1 MTDNTPNR
9 QPENQAAHSE
19 PAIETQT
26 TEPQTQPEK
35 PAEPVAQSAP
45 QKQPEKQPAQQSAK
59 QPVKQP
65 VKQPEP
71 APQPQPIVIQ
81 QKSSG
86 GRGIAT
92 GALVLSLIALG
103 ASGPLFVQGQ
113 NVLKQQEMRI
123 GQDLNKAALG
133 NSENAVLLQSALAKQ
148 AELDA
153 QLNKILQNEGDTAQ
167 TLDGIHRA
175 YAELLKGRVN
185 WLVDEI
191 EVTLN
196 TASQQLL
203 LSGNVPVATAVLEN
217 VEQRLSRFEQPELLP
232 IKQAISQD
240 LAALKNRPY
249 LNVSAT
255 ALRLDRLES
264 AVDSLPLLVDST
276 MNAQNAEPA
285 PTSKAGSFWT
295 RAWDNT
301 SELVKSM
308 VEVRKL
314 DNNDAMLIGSE
325 QVFYLRENL
334 RMRLLDARLALLQHN
349 SEVYQNDL
357 AAIEET
363 VKRYFDVQ
371 SPNTQTWLKEVG
383 ELKSV
388 EIRMISDESLK
399 ASLAAV
405 RDYQNNVRTA
415 LPVVLPE
422 SKPAT
427 PAAPAAS
434 APKAASEPAPV
445 VTPPAAAAPEPKS
458 EKSDSKA
465 ASQPASK
472 PAASEPAAK
481 PANEAKGAKA

>member
-26 TEPQTQPEK
+26 TK
-35 PAEPVAQSAP
+35 P
-45 QKQPEKQPAQQSAK
+45 QKQPEKQPAQQSA
-59 QPVKQP
+59 KQP

-103 ASGPLFVQGQ
+103 ASGFLFVQGQ

-422 SKPAT
+422 SKPAAPVA
-427 PAAPAAS
+427 PAAAS
-434 APKAASEPAPV
+434 APKAASEPTPV
-445 VTPPAAAAPEPKS
+445 AAPPAAPAAASAPKA
-458 EKSDSKA
+458 EKSDSKT
-465 ASQPASK
+465 ASQPAS
-472 PAASEPAAK
+472 APAAK
-481 PANEAKGAKA
+481 TASETKGAKA

>member
-45 QKQPEKQPAQQSAK
+45 QKQPEKQPVQQSA
-59 QPVKQP
+59 KQP

-103 ASGPLFVQGQ
+103 ASGFLFVQGQ

-133 NSENAVLLQSALAKQ
+133 NSENAALLQSTLAKQ

-153 QLNKILQNEGDTAQ
+153 QLSKILQNESDTAQ

-422 SKPAT
+422 SKPA
-427 PAAPAAS
+427 APVAQAAS
-434 APKAASEPAPV
+434 APKAASQPAPAAP
-445 VTPPAAAAPEPKS
+445 TPTTPAASEPKS
-458 EKSDSKA
+458 EKADSKA

-472 PAASEPAAK
+472 PSASEPVAK
-481 PANEAKGAKA
+481 PASETKGAKA

>member
-9 QPENQAAHSE
+9 QPENQAARSE

-45 QKQPEKQPAQQSAK
+45 QKQPEKQPAQQS
-59 QPVKQP
+59 VKQP

-103 ASGPLFVQGQ
+103 ASGFLFVQGQ

-133 NSENAVLLQSALAKQ
+133 NSENAALLQSTLAKQ

-153 QLNKILQNEGDTAQ
+153 QLSKILQNESDTAQ

-217 VEQRLSRFEQPELLP
+217 VEQRLNRFEQPELLP

-249 LNVSAT
+249 LNISAT

-422 SKPAT
+422 SKPAA
-427 PAAPAAS
+427 PAAQAAS
-434 APKAASEPAPV
+434 APQAASQPAPAV
-445 VTPPAAAAPEPKS
+445 ALPAASEPKS

-472 PAASEPAAK
+472 PSASEPAAK
-481 PANEAKGAKA
+481 PASETKGAKA

>member
-1 MTDNTPNR
+1 MTDNTPNQ
-9 QPENQAAHSE
+9 QPENQAA
-19 PAIETQT
+19 PNAQPIENKI
-26 TEPQTQPEK
+26 TE
-35 PAEPVAQSAP
+35 P
-45 QKQPEKQPAQQSAK
+45 QKQPEKQPVQQSA
-59 QPVKQP
+59 KQP

-103 ASGPLFVQGQ
+103 ASGFLFVQGQ

-133 NSENAVLLQSALAKQ
+133 NSENAALLQSTLAKQ

-153 QLNKILQNEGDTAQ
+153 QLSKILQNESDTAQ

-422 SKPAT
+422 SKPA
-427 PAAPAAS
+427 APVAQAAS
-434 APKAASEPAPV
+434 EPKAASQPAPAAP
-445 VTPPAAAAPEPKS
+445 TPTTPAASEPKS
-458 EKSDSKA
+458 EKADSKA

-472 PAASEPAAK
+472 PSASEPAAK
-481 PANEAKGAKA
+481 PASETKGAKA

>member
-1 MTDNTPNR
+1 MTDNAQNQ
-9 QPENQAAHSE
+9 QPENQAANNKQ
-19 PAIETQT
+19 PIESKA
-26 TEPQTQPEK
+26 TEPQKQPEK

-45 QKQPEKQPAQQSAK
+45 QKQPEKQPVQQSA
-59 QPVKQP
+59 
-65 VKQPEP
+65 KQPEP
-71 APQPQPIVIQ
+71 APQQQPIVIQ

-103 ASGPLFVQGQ
+103 ASGFLFVQGQ

-133 NSENAVLLQSALAKQ
+133 NSENAALLQSTLAKQ

-153 QLNKILQNEGDTAQ
+153 QLSKILQNESDTAQ

-422 SKPAT
+422 SKPAA

-445 VTPPAAAAPEPKS
+445 VTPPAAAASEPKS
-458 EKSDSKA
+458 EKADSKA

-472 PAASEPAAK
+472 PAASEPTAK

>member
-9 QPENQAAHSE
+9 QPENQAARSE

-45 QKQPEKQPAQQSAK
+45 QKQPEKQPAQQS
-59 QPVKQP
+59 VKQP

-103 ASGPLFVQGQ
+103 ASGFLFVQGQ

-133 NSENAVLLQSALAKQ
+133 NSENAALLQSTLAKQ

-153 QLNKILQNEGDTAQ
+153 QLSKILQNESDTAQ

-217 VEQRLSRFEQPELLP
+217 VEQRLNRFEQPELLP

-240 LAALKNRPY
+240 LAALNI
-249 LNVSAT
+249 SAT

-422 SKPAT
+422 SKPAA
-427 PAAPAAS
+427 PAAQAAS
-434 APKAASEPAPV
+434 APKAASQPAPAV
-445 VTPPAAAAPEPKS
+445 ALPAASEPKS

-472 PAASEPAAK
+472 PSASEPAAK
-481 PANEAKGAKA
+481 PASETKGAKA

>member
-65 VKQPEP
+65 EP
-71 APQPQPIVIQ
+71 ALQPQPIVIQ
-81 QKSSG
+81 QRSSG

-103 ASGPLFVQGQ
+103 ASGFLFVQGQ

-123 GQDLNKAALG
+123 GQNLNKAALG

-295 RAWDNT
+295 RAWNNT

-314 DNNDAMLIGSE
+314 DNNDAMLIGAE

-334 RMRLLDARLALLQHN
+334 RLRLLDARLALLQHN
-349 SEVYQNDL
+349 SEVYQHGL

-371 SPNTQTWLKEVG
+371 SPNTQTWLKEVD

-388 EIRMISDESLK
+388 EIRMVSDEALK

-422 SKPAT
+422 SKPAAPVA
-427 PAAPAAS
+427 PAAAS
-434 APKAASEPAPV
+434 APKVASDPTPVAAS
-445 VTPPAAAAPEPKS
+445 PAAAASEPKS

-472 PAASEPAAK
+472 PSASEPAPK
-481 PANEAKGAKA
+481 PASETKGAKA

>member
-103 ASGPLFVQGQ
+103 ASGFLFVQGQ

-422 SKPAT
+422 SKPAA
-427 PAAPAAS
+427 PAAQAAS
-434 APKAASEPAPV
+434 APKAASQPAPAV
-445 VTPPAAAAPEPKS
+445 ALPTASEPKS

-472 PAASEPAAK
+472 PSASEPAAK
-481 PANEAKGAKA
+481 PASETKGAKA

>member
-1 MTDNTPNR
+1 M
-9 QPENQAAHSE
+9 
-19 PAIETQT
+19 
-26 TEPQTQPEK
+26 
-35 PAEPVAQSAP
+35 
-45 QKQPEKQPAQQSAK
+45 
-59 QPVKQP
+59 
-65 VKQPEP
+65 
-71 APQPQPIVIQ
+71 
-81 QKSSG
+81 
-86 GRGIAT
+86 
-92 GALVLSLIALG
+92 
-103 ASGPLFVQGQ
+103 
-113 NVLKQQEMRI
+113 
-123 GQDLNKAALG
+123 
-133 NSENAVLLQSALAKQ
+133 
-148 AELDA
+148 
-153 QLNKILQNEGDTAQ
+153 
-167 TLDGIHRA
+167 
-175 YAELLKGRVN
+175 
-185 WLVDEI
+185 DEI

-422 SKPAT
+422 SKT
-427 PAAPAAS
+427 AAPAISAAS
-434 APKAASEPAPV
+434 APKAASEPTPV
-445 VTPPAAAAPEPKS
+445 AAPPAAAASEPKS

-472 PAASEPAAK
+472 PAASEPATK
-481 PANEAKGAKA
+481 PANEGKGAKA

>member
-1 MTDNTPNR
+1 MTDNAQNQ
-9 QPENQAAHSE
+9 QPENQAANNKQ
-19 PAIETQT
+19 PIESKA
-26 TEPQTQPEK
+26 TE
-35 PAEPVAQSAP
+35 P
-45 QKQPEKQPAQQSAK
+45 QKQPEKPTLAT
-59 QPVKQP
+59 P
-65 VKQPEP
+65 KQPEKQPDP
-71 APQPQPIVIQ
+71 AQPQPIVIQ
-81 QKSSG
+81 QKTSG

-103 ASGPLFVQGQ
+103 ASGFLFVQGQ

-133 NSENAVLLQSALAKQ
+133 NSENAALLQSTLAKQ

-153 QLNKILQNEGDTAQ
+153 QLSKILQNESDTAQ

-422 SKPAT
+422 SKPAA

-445 VTPPAAAAPEPKS
+445 VIPPAAAASEPKS
-458 EKSDSKA
+458 EKADSKA

>member
-45 QKQPEKQPAQQSAK
+45 QKQPEKQPVQQSA
-59 QPVKQP
+59 KQP

-103 ASGPLFVQGQ
+103 ASGFLFVQGQ

-133 NSENAVLLQSALAKQ
+133 NSENAALLQSTLAKQ

-153 QLNKILQNEGDTAQ
+153 QLSKILQNESDTAQ

-422 SKPAT
+422 SKPAAST
-427 PAAPAAS
+427 AQAAS
-434 APKAASEPAPV
+434 APKAASQPAPAV
-445 VTPPAAAAPEPKS
+445 ALPAASEPKS

-472 PAASEPAAK
+472 PSASEPAAK
-481 PANEAKGAKA
+481 PASETKGAKA

>member
-9 QPENQAAHSE
+9 QPENQAARSE

-59 QPVKQP
+59 QP
-65 VKQPEP
+65 EP

-103 ASGPLFVQGQ
+103 ASSFLFVQGQ

-123 GQDLNKAALG
+123 GQDLNQAALG

-153 QLNKILQNEGDTAQ
+153 QLNKILQNESDTAQ

-203 LSGNVPVATAVLEN
+203 LSGNVPVATAILEN

-295 RAWDNT
+295 RAWNNT

-314 DNNDAMLIGSE
+314 DNNDAMLIGAE

-334 RMRLLDARLALLQHN
+334 RLRLLDARLALLQHN
-349 SEVYQNDL
+349 SEVYQHGL

-371 SPNTQTWLKEVG
+371 SPNTQTWLKEVD

-388 EIRMISDESLK
+388 EIRMVSDEALK

-422 SKPAT
+422 SKPAAPVA
-427 PAAPAAS
+427 PAAAS
-434 APKAASEPAPV
+434 APKVASDPTPVAAS
-445 VTPPAAAAPEPKS
+445 PAAAASEPKS

-472 PAASEPAAK
+472 PSASEPAPK
-481 PANEAKGAKA
+481 PASETKGAKA

>member
-1 MTDNTPNR
+1 MTDNTQNQ
-9 QPENQAAHSE
+9 QPENQAANNKQ
-19 PAIETQT
+19 PIENKA
-26 TEPQTQPEK
+26 TE
-35 PAEPVAQSAP
+35 P
-45 QKQPEKQPAQQSAK
+45 QKQPEKPTPAT
-59 QPVKQP
+59 P
-65 VKQPEP
+65 KQPETQTKKQAEQHPDP
-71 APQPQPIVIQ
+71 AQPQPIVIQ
-81 QKSSG
+81 QKTSS

-103 ASGPLFVQGQ
+103 ASGFLFVQGQ
-113 NVLKQQEMRI
+113 NVFKQQEMRI

-133 NSENAVLLQSALAKQ
+133 NSENAVLLRATLEKQ
-148 AELDA
+148 AALDA

-203 LSGNVPVATAVLEN
+203 LSGNVPVATTVLEN
-217 VEQRLSRFEQPELLP
+217 VEQRLNRFEQPELLP

-249 LNVSAT
+249 LNISAT

-285 PTSKAGSFWT
+285 PTSKAGSFWN
-295 RAWDNT
+295 RAWNNT

-314 DNNDAMLIGSE
+314 DNNDAMLIGAE

-334 RMRLLDARLALLQHN
+334 RLRLLDARLALLQHN
-349 SEVYQNDL
+349 SEVYQHGL

-371 SPNTQTWLKEVG
+371 SSNTQTWLKEVD

-388 EIRMISDESLK
+388 EIRMVSDEALK

-422 SKPAT
+422 SKPAV
-427 PAAPAAS
+427 PAISVAS

-445 VTPPAAAAPEPKS
+445 VTPPAATASEPKS

-472 PAASEPAAK
+472 PSASEPASK
-481 PANEAKGAKA
+481 PASETKGAKA

>member
-26 TEPQTQPEK
+26 TKPQTQPEK

-45 QKQPEKQPAQQSAK
+45 QKQPEKQPAQQS
-59 QPVKQP
+59 VKQP
-65 VKQPEP
+65 VKQQEP

-103 ASGPLFVQGQ
+103 ASGFLFVQGQ

-133 NSENAVLLQSALAKQ
+133 NSENAALLQSTLAKQ

-153 QLNKILQNEGDTAQ
+153 QLSKILQNESDTAQ

-422 SKPAT
+422 SKT
-427 PAAPAAS
+427 AAPAISAAS
-434 APKAASEPAPV
+434 APKAASEPTPV
-445 VTPPAAAAPEPKS
+445 AAPPAAAASEPKS

-472 PAASEPAAK
+472 PAASEPATK
-481 PANEAKGAKA
+481 PANEGKGAKA

>member
-65 VKQPEP
+65 EP

-103 ASGPLFVQGQ
+103 ASGFLFVQGQ

-133 NSENAVLLQSALAKQ
+133 NSENAALLQSTLAKQ

-153 QLNKILQNEGDTAQ
+153 QLSKILQNESDTAQ

-285 PTSKAGSFWT
+285 PTKAGSFWT

-422 SKPAT
+422 SKPAA
-427 PAAPAAS
+427 PAAQAAS
-434 APKAASEPAPV
+434 APKAASQPAPAAPAP
-445 VTPPAAAAPEPKS
+445 TTPAASEPKS
-458 EKSDSKA
+458 EKADSKA

-472 PAASEPAAK
+472 PAASEPATK

>member
-45 QKQPEKQPAQQSAK
+45 QKQPEKQPVQQSA
-59 QPVKQP
+59 KQP

-103 ASGPLFVQGQ
+103 ASGFLFVQGQ

-133 NSENAVLLQSALAKQ
+133 NSENAALLQSTLAKQ

-153 QLNKILQNEGDTAQ
+153 QLSKILQNEGDTAQ

-422 SKPAT
+422 SKPA
-427 PAAPAAS
+427 APVAQAAS
-434 APKAASEPAPV
+434 APKAASQPAPAAP
-445 VTPPAAAAPEPKS
+445 TPTTPAASEPKS
-458 EKSDSKA
+458 EKADSKA

-472 PAASEPAAK
+472 PSASEPVAK
-481 PANEAKGAKA
+481 PASETKGAKA

>member
-1 MTDNTPNR
+1 MTDNTPN
-9 QPENQAAHSE
+9 Q
-19 PAIETQT
+19 
-26 TEPQTQPEK
+26 QPEK
-35 PAEPVAQSAP
+35 PAANTAQPIENKPTEP
-45 QKQPEKQPAQQSAK
+45 QKQPEKPTPTTQ
-59 QPVKQP
+59 
-65 VKQPEP
+65 KQPEKTASQQP
-71 APQPQPIVIQ
+71 DSAPQQPIVIQ
-81 QKSSG
+81 QKASG

-103 ASGPLFVQGQ
+103 ASGFLFVQGQ

-133 NSENAVLLQSALAKQ
+133 NSENAVLLQSTLAKQ

-153 QLNKILQNEGDTAQ
+153 QLSKILQNEGDTAQ

-203 LSGNVPVATAVLEN
+203 LAGNVPVATAVLEN

-445 VTPPAAAAPEPKS
+445 VTPPAAAASEPKS

>member
-1 MTDNTPNR
+1 MTDNAQNQ
-9 QPENQAAHSE
+9 QPENQAASNKQ
-19 PAIETQT
+19 PIENKA
-26 TEPQTQPEK
+26 TE
-35 PAEPVAQSAP
+35 P
-45 QKQPEKQPAQQSAK
+45 QKQPEKPT
-59 QPVKQP
+59 PP
-65 VKQPEP
+65 TPKQPEKQAQQQPEKHPDP
-71 APQPQPIVIQ
+71 AQPQPIVIQ
-81 QKSSG
+81 QKTSS

-103 ASGPLFVQGQ
+103 ASGFLFVQGQ

-133 NSENAVLLQSALAKQ
+133 NSENAALLQSTLAKQ
-148 AELDA
+148 AELDT
-153 QLNKILQNEGDTAQ
+153 QLNKILQNESDTAQ

-249 LNVSAT
+249 LNISAT

-422 SKPAT
+422 SKPAA
-427 PAAPAAS
+427 PAAQAAS
-434 APKAASEPAPV
+434 APKAASQPAPAAPAP
-445 VTPPAAAAPEPKS
+445 TTPAASEPKS
-458 EKSDSKA
+458 EKADSKA
-465 ASQPASK
+465 ASQPTSK

>member
-1 MTDNTPNR
+1 MTDNAQNQ
-9 QPENQAAHSE
+9 QPENQAASNKQ
-19 PAIETQT
+19 PIETKA
-26 TEPQTQPEK
+26 TE
-35 PAEPVAQSAP
+35 P
-45 QKQPEKQPAQQSAK
+45 QKQPEKPT
-59 QPVKQP
+59 PP
-65 VKQPEP
+65 TPKQPEKQAQQQPEKHPDP
-71 APQPQPIVIQ
+71 AQPQPIVIQ
-81 QKSSG
+81 QKTSS

-103 ASGPLFVQGQ
+103 ASGFLFVQGQ

-133 NSENAVLLQSALAKQ
+133 NSENAALLQSTLAKQ
-148 AELDA
+148 AELDT
-153 QLNKILQNEGDTAQ
+153 QLNKILQNESDTAQ

-249 LNVSAT
+249 LNISAT

-388 EIRMISDESLK
+388 EIRKISDESLK

-422 SKPAT
+422 SKPAA
-427 PAAPAAS
+427 PAAQAAS
-434 APKAASEPAPV
+434 APKAASQPAPAAPAP
-445 VTPPAAAAPEPKS
+445 TTPAASEPKS
-458 EKSDSKA
+458 EKADSKA
-465 ASQPASK
+465 ASQPTSK

>member
-1 MTDNTPNR
+1 MTDNAPNR
-9 QPENQAAHSE
+9 QPENQAARSE

-26 TEPQTQPEK
+26 IEPQTQPEK

-45 QKQPEKQPAQQSAK
+45 QKQPEKQPVQQSA
-59 QPVKQP
+59 KQP

-71 APQPQPIVIQ
+71 APQQQPIVIQ

-86 GRGIAT
+86 GRGTAT

-103 ASGPLFVQGQ
+103 ASGFLFVQGQ

-133 NSENAVLLQSALAKQ
+133 NSENAALLQSTLAKQ

-153 QLNKILQNEGDTAQ
+153 QLSKILQNESDTAQ

-422 SKPAT
+422 SKPAA

-445 VTPPAAAAPEPKS
+445 VTPPAAAASEPKS
-458 EKSDSKA
+458 EKSDNKA

>member
-26 TEPQTQPEK
+26 TKPQTQPEK

-45 QKQPEKQPAQQSAK
+45 QKQPEKQPAQQSA
-59 QPVKQP
+59 KQP

-103 ASGPLFVQGQ
+103 ASGFLFVQGQ

-249 LNVSAT
+249 LNISAT

-422 SKPAT
+422 SKPA
-427 PAAPAAS
+427 APVAQAAS
-434 APKAASEPAPV
+434 EPKAASQPAPAAP
-445 VTPPAAAAPEPKS
+445 TPTTPAASEPKS
-458 EKSDSKA
+458 EKADSKA

-472 PAASEPAAK
+472 PSASEPAAK
-481 PANEAKGAKA
+481 PASETKGAKA

>member
-9 QPENQAAHSE
+9 QPENQAARSE

-26 TEPQTQPEK
+26 TEPQKQPEK

-45 QKQPEKQPAQQSAK
+45 QKQPEKQLVQQSA
-59 QPVKQP
+59 
-65 VKQPEP
+65 KQPEP

-103 ASGPLFVQGQ
+103 ASGFLFVQGQ

-153 QLNKILQNEGDTAQ
+153 QLNKILQNESDTAQ
-167 TLDGIHRA
+167 TLDGIQRA

-285 PTSKAGSFWT
+285 PTSKAGSFWN
-295 RAWDNT
+295 RAWNNT

-314 DNNDAMLIGSE
+314 DNNDAMLIGAE

-334 RMRLLDARLALLQHN
+334 RLRLLDARLALLQHN
-349 SEVYQNDL
+349 SEVYQHGL

-371 SPNTQTWLKEVG
+371 SPNTQTWLKEVD

-388 EIRMISDESLK
+388 EIRMISDEALK

-422 SKPAT
+422 SKPAV
-427 PAAPAAS
+427 PAISAAS

-445 VTPPAAAAPEPKS
+445 VTPPAAAASEPKS

-472 PAASEPAAK
+472 PSASEPAAK
-481 PANEAKGAKA
+481 PASEAKGAKA

>member
-1 MTDNTPNR
+1 MTDNAQNQ
-9 QPENQAAHSE
+9 QPENQAANNKQ
-19 PAIETQT
+19 PIESKA
-26 TEPQTQPEK
+26 TE
-35 PAEPVAQSAP
+35 P
-45 QKQPEKQPAQQSAK
+45 QKQPEKQPVQQSA
-59 QPVKQP
+59 
-65 VKQPEP
+65 KQPEP
-71 APQPQPIVIQ
+71 APQQQPIVIQ

-103 ASGPLFVQGQ
+103 ASGFLFVQGQ

-133 NSENAVLLQSALAKQ
+133 NSENAALLQSTLAKQ

-153 QLNKILQNEGDTAQ
+153 QLNKILQNESDTAQ

-422 SKPAT
+422 SKPAA
-427 PAAPAAS
+427 PAAQAAS
-434 APKAASEPAPV
+434 APKAASQPAPAAPAP
-445 VTPPAAAAPEPKS
+445 TTPAASEPKS
-458 EKSDSKA
+458 EKADSKA

>member
-9 QPENQAAHSE
+9 QPENQAAHSK

-26 TEPQTQPEK
+26 TEPQKQPEK

-45 QKQPEKQPAQQSAK
+45 QKQPEKQPVQQSA
-59 QPVKQP
+59 KQP

-81 QKSSG
+81 QKTSG

-103 ASGPLFVQGQ
+103 ASGFLFVQGQ

-422 SKPAT
+422 SKPA
-427 PAAPAAS
+427 APVAQAAS
-434 APKAASEPAPV
+434 EPKAASQPAPAAP
-445 VTPPAAAAPEPKS
+445 TPTTPAASEPKS
-458 EKSDSKA
+458 EKADSKA

-472 PAASEPAAK
+472 PSASEPAAK
-481 PANEAKGAKA
+481 PASETKGAKA

>member
-45 QKQPEKQPAQQSAK
+45 QKQPEKQPAQQS
-59 QPVKQP
+59 VKQP

-103 ASGPLFVQGQ
+103 ASGFLFVQGQ

-133 NSENAVLLQSALAKQ
+133 NSENAALLQSTLAKQ

-153 QLNKILQNEGDTAQ
+153 QLSKILQNEGDTAQ

-422 SKPAT
+422 SKPA
-427 PAAPAAS
+427 APVAQAAS
-434 APKAASEPAPV
+434 APKAASQPAPAAP
-445 VTPPAAAAPEPKS
+445 TPTTPAASEPKS
-458 EKSDSKA
+458 EKADSKA

-472 PAASEPAAK
+472 PSASEPVAK
-481 PANEAKGAKA
+481 PASETKGAKA

>member
-65 VKQPEP
+65 EP

-103 ASGPLFVQGQ
+103 ASGFLFVQGQ

-133 NSENAVLLQSALAKQ
+133 NSENAALLQSTLAKQ

-153 QLNKILQNEGDTAQ
+153 QLSKILQNESDTAQ

-249 LNVSAT
+249 LNISAT

-422 SKPAT
+422 SKPAA
-427 PAAPAAS
+427 PAAQAAS
-434 APKAASEPAPV
+434 APKAASQPAPAAPAP
-445 VTPPAAAAPEPKS
+445 TTPAASEPKS
-458 EKSDSKA
+458 EKADSKA

-472 PAASEPAAK
+472 PAASEPATK

>member
-1 MTDNTPNR
+1 MTDNA
-9 QPENQAAHSE
+9 QNQ
-19 PAIETQT
+19 
-26 TEPQTQPEK
+26 QPEK
-35 PAEPVAQSAP
+35 TAANTAQPIENKPTEPK
-45 QKQPEKQPAQQSAK
+45 KQPEKTASQQPDS
-59 QPVKQP
+59 
-65 VKQPEP
+65 
-71 APQPQPIVIQ
+71 APQQPIVIQ
-81 QKSSG
+81 QKASG

-92 GALVLSLIALG
+92 GALVLSLIALS
-103 ASGPLFVQGQ
+103 ASGFLFVQGQ

-133 NSENAVLLQSALAKQ
+133 NSENAALLQSTLAKQ

-153 QLNKILQNEGDTAQ
+153 QLSKILQNESDTAQ

-422 SKPAT
+422 SKT
-427 PAAPAAS
+427 AAPAISAAS
-434 APKAASEPAPV
+434 APKAASEPTPV
-445 VTPPAAAAPEPKS
+445 AAPPAAAASEPKS

-472 PAASEPAAK
+472 PAASEPATK
-481 PANEAKGAKA
+481 PANEGKGAKA

>member
-1 MTDNTPNR
+1 MTDNTPNQ

-65 VKQPEP
+65 EP

-103 ASGPLFVQGQ
+103 ASGFLFVQGQ

-133 NSENAVLLQSALAKQ
+133 NSENAVLLQSTLAKQ

-422 SKPAT
+422 SKT
-427 PAAPAAS
+427 AAPAISAAS
-434 APKAASEPAPV
+434 APKAASEPTPV
-445 VTPPAAAAPEPKS
+445 AAPPAAAASEPKS

-472 PAASEPAAK
+472 PAASEPATK
-481 PANEAKGAKA
+481 PANEGKGAKA

>member
-9 QPENQAAHSE
+9 QPEDQAARSE

-45 QKQPEKQPAQQSAK
+45 QKQPEKQPAQQS
-59 QPVKQP
+59 

-103 ASGPLFVQGQ
+103 ASGFLFVQGQ

-123 GQDLNKAALG
+123 GQDLNQAALG
-133 NSENAVLLQSALAKQ
+133 NSENAALLQSTLAKQ

-153 QLNKILQNEGDTAQ
+153 QLSKILQNESDTAQ

-371 SPNTQTWLKEVG
+371 SPNTQTWLKEVD

-388 EIRMISDESLK
+388 EIRMVSDEALK

-422 SKPAT
+422 SKPAV
-427 PAAPAAS
+427 PAISAAS

-445 VTPPAAAAPEPKS
+445 VTPPAATASEPKS

-472 PAASEPAAK
+472 PSASEPAAK
-481 PANEAKGAKA
+481 PASETKGAKA

>member
-1 MTDNTPNR
+1 M
-9 QPENQAAHSE
+9 
-19 PAIETQT
+19 
-26 TEPQTQPEK
+26 
-35 PAEPVAQSAP
+35 
-45 QKQPEKQPAQQSAK
+45 
-59 QPVKQP
+59 
-65 VKQPEP
+65 
-71 APQPQPIVIQ
+71 
-81 QKSSG
+81 
-86 GRGIAT
+86 
-92 GALVLSLIALG
+92 
-103 ASGPLFVQGQ
+103 
-113 NVLKQQEMRI
+113 
-123 GQDLNKAALG
+123 
-133 NSENAVLLQSALAKQ
+133 
-148 AELDA
+148 
-153 QLNKILQNEGDTAQ
+153 
-167 TLDGIHRA
+167 
-175 YAELLKGRVN
+175 
-185 WLVDEI
+185 
-191 EVTLN
+191 
-196 TASQQLL
+196 
-203 LSGNVPVATAVLEN
+203 
-217 VEQRLSRFEQPELLP
+217 LP

-422 SKPAT
+422 SKPA
-427 PAAPAAS
+427 APVAQAAS
-434 APKAASEPAPV
+434 APKAASQPAPAAP
-445 VTPPAAAAPEPKS
+445 TPTTPAASEPKS
-458 EKSDSKA
+458 EKADSKA

-472 PAASEPAAK
+472 PSASEPVAK
-481 PANEAKGAKA
+481 PASETKGAKA

>member
-1 MTDNTPNR
+1 MTDNAQNQ
-9 QPENQAAHSE
+9 QPENQAANNKQ
-19 PAIETQT
+19 PIESKA
-26 TEPQTQPEK
+26 TE
-35 PAEPVAQSAP
+35 P
-45 QKQPEKQPAQQSAK
+45 QKQPEKPTPAT
-59 QPVKQP
+59 P
-65 VKQPEP
+65 KQPEKQAQQQPEKHPDP
-71 APQPQPIVIQ
+71 AQPQPIVIQ
-81 QKSSG
+81 QKASS

-103 ASGPLFVQGQ
+103 ASGFLFVQGQ

-133 NSENAVLLQSALAKQ
+133 NSENAALLQSTLAKQ

-153 QLNKILQNEGDTAQ
+153 QLNKILQNESDTAQ

-422 SKPAT
+422 SKPAA
-427 PAAPAAS
+427 PAAQAAS
-434 APKAASEPAPV
+434 APKAASQPAPAAPAP
-445 VTPPAAAAPEPKS
+445 TTPAASEPKS
-458 EKSDSKA
+458 EKADSKA

>member
-1 MTDNTPNR
+1 MTDNTPN
-9 QPENQAAHSE
+9 Q
-19 PAIETQT
+19 
-26 TEPQTQPEK
+26 QPEK
-35 PAEPVAQSAP
+35 PAANTAQPIENKPTEP
-45 QKQPEKQPAQQSAK
+45 QKQPEKPTPTTQ
-59 QPVKQP
+59 
-65 VKQPEP
+65 KQPEKTASQQP
-71 APQPQPIVIQ
+71 DSAPQQPIVIQ
-81 QKSSG
+81 QKASG

-103 ASGPLFVQGQ
+103 ASGFLFVQGQ

-133 NSENAVLLQSALAKQ
+133 NSENAVLLQSTLAKQ

-153 QLNKILQNEGDTAQ
+153 QLSKILQNEGDTAQ

-445 VTPPAAAAPEPKS
+445 VTPPAAAASEPKS

>member
-1 MTDNTPNR
+1 MTENAQNQ
-9 QPENQAAHSE
+9 QPENQAASNKQ
-19 PAIETQT
+19 PIENKA
-26 TEPQTQPEK
+26 TE
-35 PAEPVAQSAP
+35 P
-45 QKQPEKQPAQQSAK
+45 QKQPEKPTSAT
-59 QPVKQP
+59 P
-65 VKQPEP
+65 KQPETQTKKQADKYP
-71 APQPQPIVIQ
+71 DSAQPQPIVIQ
-81 QKSSG
+81 QKASS

-103 ASGPLFVQGQ
+103 ASGFLFVQGQ

-123 GQDLNKAALG
+123 GQDLNQAALG
-133 NSENAVLLQSALAKQ
+133 NSENATRLQATLAKQ
-148 AELDA
+148 AELDT
-153 QLNKILQNEGDTAQ
+153 QLNKILQNESDTAQ

-217 VEQRLSRFEQPELLP
+217 VEQRLNRFEQPELLP

-249 LNVSAT
+249 LNISAT

-383 ELKSV
+383 GLKSV

-422 SKPAT
+422 SKPAAPVA
-427 PAAPAAS
+427 PAAAS
-434 APKAASEPAPV
+434 APKATSEPAPV
-445 VTPPAAAAPEPKS
+445 AAPPAASAAASAPKA
-458 EKSDSKA
+458 EKSDSKT
-465 ASQPASK
+465 ASQPASAPVAK
-472 PAASEPAAK
+472 TASET
-481 PANEAKGAKA
+481 KGAKA

>member
-1 MTDNTPNR
+1 MTDNTQNQ
-9 QPENQAAHSE
+9 QPENQAAANAE
-19 PAIETQT
+19 TIETIGT
-26 TEPQTQPEK
+26 SKPEPQPQPEK
-35 PAEPVAQSAP
+35 PL
-45 QKQPEKQPAQQSAK
+45 QPEKQPD
-59 QPVKQP
+59 
-65 VKQPEP
+65 P
-71 APQPQPIVIQ
+71 AQPQPIVIQ
-81 QKSSG
+81 QKTSS

-103 ASGPLFVQGQ
+103 ASGFLFVQGQ

-123 GQDLNKAALG
+123 GQDLNQAALG
-133 NSENAVLLQSALAKQ
+133 NSENATRLQATLAKQ
-148 AELDA
+148 AELDT
-153 QLNKILQNEGDTAQ
+153 QLNKILQNESDTAQ

-203 LSGNVPVATAVLEN
+203 LSGNVPVATTVLEN
-217 VEQRLSRFEQPELLP
+217 VEQRLNRFEQPELLP

-295 RAWDNT
+295 RAWNNT

-314 DNNDAMLIGSE
+314 DNNDAMLIGAE

-334 RMRLLDARLALLQHN
+334 RLRLLDARLALLQHN
-349 SEVYQNDL
+349 SEVYQHGL

-371 SPNTQTWLKEVG
+371 SPNTQTWLKEVD

-388 EIRMISDESLK
+388 EIRMVSDEALK

-422 SKPAT
+422 SKPAAPVA
-427 PAAPAAS
+427 PAAAS
-434 APKAASEPAPV
+434 APKVASDPTPVAAS
-445 VTPPAAAAPEPKS
+445 PAAAASEPKS

-472 PAASEPAAK
+472 PSASEPAPK
-481 PANEAKGAKA
+481 PASETKGAKA

>member
-26 TEPQTQPEK
+26 TKPQTQPEK

-45 QKQPEKQPAQQSAK
+45 QKQPEKQPAQQS
-59 QPVKQP
+59 VKQP

-103 ASGPLFVQGQ
+103 ASGFLFVQGQ

-427 PAAPAAS
+427 PTAQAASQPAPAA
-434 APKAASEPAPV
+434 PTPTTPAAS
-445 VTPPAAAAPEPKS
+445 EPKS
-458 EKSDSKA
+458 EKADSKA

-481 PANEAKGAKA
+481 PASETKGAKA

>member
-9 QPENQAAHSE
+9 QPENQAARSE

-59 QPVKQP
+59 QP
-65 VKQPEP
+65 EP

-103 ASGPLFVQGQ
+103 ASSFLFVQGQ

-123 GQDLNKAALG
+123 GQYLNQAALG

-153 QLNKILQNEGDTAQ
+153 QLNKILQNESDTAQ

-203 LSGNVPVATAVLEN
+203 LSGNVPVATAILEN

-295 RAWDNT
+295 RAWNNT

-314 DNNDAMLIGSE
+314 DNNDAMLIGAE

-334 RMRLLDARLALLQHN
+334 RLRLLDARLALLQHN
-349 SEVYQNDL
+349 SEVYQHGL

-371 SPNTQTWLKEVG
+371 SPNTQTWLKEVD

-388 EIRMISDESLK
+388 EIRMVSDEALK

-422 SKPAT
+422 SKPAAPVA
-427 PAAPAAS
+427 PAAAS
-434 APKAASEPAPV
+434 APKVASDPTPVAAS
-445 VTPPAAAAPEPKS
+445 PAAAASEPKS

-472 PAASEPAAK
+472 PSASEPAPK
-481 PANEAKGAKA
+481 PASETKGAKA

>member
-1 MTDNTPNR
+1 M
-9 QPENQAAHSE
+9 
-19 PAIETQT
+19 
-26 TEPQTQPEK
+26 
-35 PAEPVAQSAP
+35 
-45 QKQPEKQPAQQSAK
+45 
-59 QPVKQP
+59 
-65 VKQPEP
+65 
-71 APQPQPIVIQ
+71 
-81 QKSSG
+81 
-86 GRGIAT
+86 
-92 GALVLSLIALG
+92 LSLIALG
-103 ASGPLFVQGQ
+103 ASGFLFVQGQ
-113 NVLKQQEMRI
+113 NVLKQQEIRI
-123 GQDLNKAALG
+123 GQDLNQAALG
-133 NSENAVLLQSALAKQ
+133 NSENAARLQATLAKQ
-148 AELDA
+148 AELDT

-203 LSGNVPVATAVLEN
+203 LSGNVPVATTVLEN
-217 VEQRLSRFEQPELLP
+217 VEQRLNRFEQPELLP

-249 LNVSAT
+249 LNISAT

-422 SKPAT
+422 SKPAAPVA
-427 PAAPAAS
+427 PAAAS
-434 APKAASEPAPV
+434 APKAASEPTPVAAPP
-445 VTPPAAAAPEPKS
+445 TAPAAASAPKA
-458 EKSDSKA
+458 EKSDSKT
-465 ASQPASK
+465 ASQPAS
-472 PAASEPAAK
+472 APAAK
-481 PANEAKGAKA
+481 TASETKGAKA

>member
-45 QKQPEKQPAQQSAK
+45 QKQPEKQPVQQSA
-59 QPVKQP
+59 KQP

-103 ASGPLFVQGQ
+103 ASGFLFVQGQ

-133 NSENAVLLQSALAKQ
+133 NSENAALLQSTLAKQ

-153 QLNKILQNEGDTAQ
+153 QLSKILQNESDTAQ

-295 RAWDNT
+295 RAWNNT

-422 SKPAT
+422 SKPAA
-427 PAAPAAS
+427 PAAQAAS
-434 APKAASEPAPV
+434 APKAASQPAPAV
-445 VTPPAAAAPEPKS
+445 ALPVASEPKS

-472 PAASEPAAK
+472 PSASEPAAK
-481 PANEAKGAKA
+481 PASETKGAKA